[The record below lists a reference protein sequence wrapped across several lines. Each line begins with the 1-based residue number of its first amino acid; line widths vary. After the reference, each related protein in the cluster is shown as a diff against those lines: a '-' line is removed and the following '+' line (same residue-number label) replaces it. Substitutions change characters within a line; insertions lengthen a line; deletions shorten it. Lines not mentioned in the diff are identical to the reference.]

1 MSFKT
6 SIVTNHE
13 PYILNHYMVYIW
25 YQSLHRI
32 YAFFFFL
39 KGDHLVVAN
48 AGDSRAVIATT
59 SDDGNGLVPV
69 QLSVDFKPSIPGIL
83 LQTFTYLQL
92 IVQMKKDSIKHELTI
107 CM

>member
-1 MSFKT
+1 M
-6 SIVTNHE
+6 NHTYE
-13 PYILNHYMVYIW
+13 IITWYIYGIKVYIE
-25 YQSLHRI
+25 YMLNVEV
-32 YAFFFFL
+32 YFYFYFFL

-83 LQTFTYLQL
+83 LQAFTYLQL
-92 IVQMKKDSIKHELTI
+92 IVQMKKIRSN
-107 CM
+107 MN